1 MPPTKDVVRNFA
13 MTDNT
18 SYPWMAS
25 AGLNRGT
32 VNCVRAHFI
41 TKLADEDTLY
51 DGRINPIKTFS
62 QEGPVIWGQ
71 KTLQNH
77 ESQLDRIAVRRLLL
91 RMRKL
96 IAIAC
101 RPLIFEPN
109 DPMVRSQFLTAITPI
124 MDNIKANRGISDY
137 RIEVDNSIEA
147 TERRELNAKLYFK
160 PYNALEYIN
169 LEFIL
174 TPEGVSFDNI

>member
-1 MPPTKDVVRNFA
+1 
-13 MTDNT
+13 
-18 SYPWMAS
+18 
-25 AGLNRGT
+25 
-32 VNCVRAHFI
+32 
-41 TKLADEDTLY
+41 
-51 DGRINPIKTFS
+51 
-62 QEGPVIWGQ
+62 
-71 KTLQNH
+71 
-77 ESQLDRIAVRRLLL
+77 
-91 RMRKL
+91 MRKL